1 VATERG
7 ATSVE
12 QSDRGKVSLLMSRIH
27 YTRFP
32 VDDEEAANLLRNT
45 DMLYGE
51 TGVMDFGLKHLDI
64 V

>member
-32 VDDEEAANLLRNT
+32 VT
-45 DMLYGE
+45 SP
-51 TGVMDFGLKHLDI
+51 
-64 V
+64 